1 MFSCEDRN
9 GVRLRVSLRRSAGS
23 ARIKWKIN

>member
-23 ARIKWKIN
+23 ARI